1 MRIPF
6 HRPPSSILPFLC
18 SQKTGNKFR
27 YSLLFALL
35 GHGLSQAGV
44 IISGTMPNTSIIS
57 ESSSFGSTF
66 SNLFPLTGTT
76 PGTIPGN
83 NNHVRGQLFS
93 LSDGSGTGYEIST
106 VTFQKNN
113 PATYINDSLTLHVFQ
128 GNSAAWTSGTGHT
141 ATDTSFYLGTSVTP
155 LYEEVFTLNGLIG
168 NNDYITLELA
178 TPLIVAENSDFGF
191 FLTYDPA
198 TASSPD
204 AVRYLE
210 SSNGGRISIDHDSHD
225 NSSRMMNYLIQ
236 GTPTSA
242 STIPLTLGSPFQNRM
257 ILQRDK
263 PVKIWGT
270 SDTNSTIEITI
281 DGNTVTITV
290 DFTTAFIHTG
300 TSRGRGTLISRI

>member
-113 PATYINDSLTLHVFQ
+113 PATYVNDSLTLRVFQ
-128 GNSAAWTSGTGHT
+128 GNSAAWTSGTVHT
-141 ATDTSFYLGTSVTP
+141 ATDTQASIWALLSPRFTKKFSLSMVSSKTTIISLSNSQP
-155 LYEEVFTLNGLIG
+155 L
-168 NNDYITLELA
+168 
-178 TPLIVAENSDFGF
+178 
-191 FLTYDPA
+191 
-198 TASSPD
+198 SS
-204 AVRYLE
+204 
-210 SSNGGRISIDHDSHD
+210 
-225 NSSRMMNYLIQ
+225 
-236 GTPTSA
+236 
-242 STIPLTLGSPFQNRM
+242 
-257 ILQRDK
+257 LQRIQILD
-263 PVKIWGT
+263 
-270 SDTNSTIEITI
+270 SS
-281 DGNTVTITV
+281 
-290 DFTTAFIHTG
+290 
-300 TSRGRGTLISRI
+300 